1 MESLAQSN
9 GIFRFVAVRA
19 LGTVAFVPDAHP
31 IEKVKARGIHDHCLL
46 ALLFG
51 AEEDGGAKDA
61 LESLNDSVVM
71 VSILRKIKVVEHLRR
86 APKADDAAF
95 LENGQGRDP
104 DGDEAILAKRQSIP
118 RMPDDIKSTF
128 AVASGVS

>member
-9 GIFRFVAVRA
+9 GVFRFFVVGVFR
-19 LGTVAFVPDAHP
+19 TVAAVPEVHS
-31 IEKVKARGIHDHCLL
+31 IKKMESSGIYYDCLR

-51 AEEDGGAKDA
+51 AEEDGGAEDA

-71 VSILRKIKVVEHLRR
+71 ISILWKIEVVEHLRR
-86 APKADDAAF
+86 TLKADDAAF

-104 DGDEAILAKRQSIP
+104 DGDEAVLAKRQSIP
-118 RMPDDIKSTF
+118 RMPDDIKSKL
-128 AVASGVS
+128 AIAPGVS